1 MTRENVIEVDAADL
15 DTGGTIVPKG
25 LSADVNDETLDA
37 DAFRLDPNRMDRWA
51 VKVYNNADQ
60 DVDAT
65 PVVSTSDDKTL
76 AEYDTED
83 SLTTTVSSGGTVP
96 GSVELVDSD
105 LVAGHLAVELT
116 PAAGA
121 TGTVKV
127 VFESRSMG

>member
-76 AEYDTED
+76 ASMTLKTHLPRL
-83 SLTTTVSSGGTVP
+83 SL
-96 GSVELVDSD
+96 
-105 LVAGHLAVELT
+105 
-116 PAAGA
+116 AGA
-121 TGTVKV
+121 LSPAVWNLSIVTLWPGIWLLNSLRRR
-127 VFESRSMG
+127 EQQAQ

>member
-37 DAFRLDPNRMDRWA
+37 DAFRLDPSTKDEWA
-51 VKVYNNADQ
+51 VKVYNNSDQ
-60 DVDAT
+60 DIDAT
-65 PVVSTSDDKTL
+65 PVVSTSDDDTL
-76 AEYDTED
+76 SEYDTVD
-83 SLTTTVSSGGTVP
+83 ALTSTVPSGGTVP
-96 GSVELVDSD
+96 GSVELLDSD
-105 LVAGHLAVELT
+105 LVAGHLGVELT

-127 VFESRSMG
+127 VFDSRSMG